1 MYICHFVSLRELH
14 THYPSSIMKIVSVLL
29 ILVFLVSC
37 NKRVNNRGV
46 NIETISVDNAHKDD
60 LSFIDSIQIIPL
72 ETTDSTLVKGKQ
84 LFQYLEKPKLFLIF
98 DANSTV
104 FLFDHMGKSVSN
116 SAHCYGE
123 GPKQYPLIVDA
134 EYDSYTNTINL
145 LNPTRGGIIYRYDLH
160 FNWIDQLFLNDK
172 NGLFGRILSV
182 IDKDLYA
189 VTPILK
195 KENDSQLGIYDLSV
209 GNNPQSTVVAPPKDN
224 FVVRMN
230 MMQKVFTQTDTALC
244 YTPKY
249 MDYHFYRYDITKRH
263 FSSIYRLDI
272 GKDAFQKE
280 DLYDRFGKGTSD
292 NAWKSGN
299 IIIDKDRYLLSSHYM
314 LPITRLISDNYIYIR
329 FACNRESYH
338 FIYDR
343 RSKESC
349 LITPDA
355 DIRFYGGFCLK
366 DNVIYTLAEAYEIN
380 KYINESCKRFM
391 SDDMYRKLE
400 TIKEDDNGVIIAYHL
415 KK

>member
-172 NGLFGRILSV
+172 L
-182 IDKDLYA
+182 
-189 VTPILK
+189 
-195 KENDSQLGIYDLSV
+195 
-209 GNNPQSTVVAPPKDN
+209 
-224 FVVRMN
+224 
-230 MMQKVFTQTDTALC
+230 
-244 YTPKY
+244 
-249 MDYHFYRYDITKRH
+249 
-263 FSSIYRLDI
+263 
-272 GKDAFQKE
+272 
-280 DLYDRFGKGTSD
+280 
-292 NAWKSGN
+292 
-299 IIIDKDRYLLSSHYM
+299 
-314 LPITRLISDNYIYIR
+314 
-329 FACNRESYH
+329 
-338 FIYDR
+338 
-343 RSKESC
+343 
-349 LITPDA
+349 
-355 DIRFYGGFCLK
+355 
-366 DNVIYTLAEAYEIN
+366 
-380 KYINESCKRFM
+380 
-391 SDDMYRKLE
+391 
-400 TIKEDDNGVIIAYHL
+400 
-415 KK
+415 